1 MTKNPFINALSATAY
16 IILIAS
22 IMTLGTKNMKGP
34 DTVMAP
40 IVALSVFTLSAGV
53 MGYLF
58 LLQPLLLYLEGKKKA
73 GVALFIKTLGTF
85 ALTTGVILT
94 LFFTRILK

>member
-16 IILIAS
+16 IIIVAS
-22 IMTLGTKNMKGP
+22 VMNLGTKNMKGP

-40 IVALSVFTLSAGV
+40 IVFLSVFTLSAAV

-58 LLQPLLLYLEGKKKA
+58 LLQPLQLYLDGKKKA
-73 GVALFIKTLGTF
+73 GVALFVQTLGSF
-85 ALTTGVILT
+85 ALITVVILT